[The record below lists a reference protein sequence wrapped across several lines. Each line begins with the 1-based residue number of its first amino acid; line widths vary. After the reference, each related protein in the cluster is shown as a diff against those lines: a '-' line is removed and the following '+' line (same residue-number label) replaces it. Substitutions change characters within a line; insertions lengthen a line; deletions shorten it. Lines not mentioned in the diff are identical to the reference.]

1 MAISTPNVN
10 MDKLIQD
17 QLKMI
22 ESGIPKFI
30 STPMV
35 LDPAFGGTLN
45 QMLTSGAPV
54 DTAGITQA
62 ARQEG
67 DLAWRDMLADINQAM
82 AAGGLT
88 GSSAQTARLA
98 QGASDIGT
106 RIGAEGL
113 RAGVAAQETAAGR
126 RMSAMDTALQ
136 QALAAIQGQNADTGR
151 YSADL
156 SGYGQQLGAQGDL
169 IRALLAKTPMGPAS
183 AMPFPSMGT
192 FGQKVGGG
200 QPFNFSQPTAPAPFN
215 PLKFLQGQFQTQ
227 ANPLKV
233 GSGGGFFQGSSA
245 GTPASF
251 GEWLKMNPTLLS
263 ILSPAAGQVGAN
275 IASTTAG
282 FYK

>member
-22 ESGIPKFI
+22 ESGMPKFI

-54 DTAGITQA
+54 DTSGITQA

-67 DLAWRDMLADINQAM
+67 DLAWRDMLANINQAM

-88 GSSAQTARLA
+88 GSSAQTARLS

-113 RAGVAAQETAAGR
+113 RAAVAAQEAAAGR
-126 RMSAMDTALQ
+126 RMGAMDTAVQ
-136 QALAAIQGQNADTGR
+136 QALAAIQGQNADTSRFNANLG
-151 YSADL
+151 
-156 SGYGQQLGAQGDL
+156 GYGTQLGAQGDL
-169 IRALLAKTPMGPAS
+169 IKALLAKVPMGPAAGAGTS
-183 AMPFPSMGT
+183 FKAPSISLGKPIGGGSMG
-192 FGQKVGGG
+192 VGGG
-200 QPFNFSQPTAPAPFN
+200 SKGFD
-215 PLKFLQGQFQTQ
+215 PLGFLKNLHATQ

-233 GSGGGFFQGSSA
+233 GSGGQFFQGSSA

-275 IASTTAG
+275 MAGTMASL
-282 FYK
+282 FK